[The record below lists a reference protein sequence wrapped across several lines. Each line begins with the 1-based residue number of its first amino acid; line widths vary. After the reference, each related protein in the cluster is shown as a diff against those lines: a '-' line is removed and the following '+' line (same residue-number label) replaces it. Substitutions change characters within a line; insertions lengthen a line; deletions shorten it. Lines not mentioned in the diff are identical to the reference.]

1 MSAMSDGSADSVTEQ
16 QSKEFWEHYQE
27 PEIHMPGQKGADFR
41 HDLEE
46 AFATGA
52 DHVSCYNLTPEEGAR
67 LSDRLIPDEED
78 SVKMWKKAGE
88 LAEAAGFHRYEISNY
103 AKSGGECRHNMNVWR
118 GGRLRGF
125 GPSAAGF
132 DGVRRTIEPASL
144 AAWLRGDPPEV
155 DEIPP
160 EERLNEIFAVNLRTV
175 RGWTPELWSGV
186 PNADPWESRLAVAQ
200 RAAAETFP
208 EWFDI
213 SPERITLT
221 NSGLLFWNSV
231 AETIL

>member
-1 MSAMSDGSADSVTEQ
+1 
-16 QSKEFWEHYQE
+16 
-27 PEIHMPGQKGADFR
+27 
-41 HDLEE
+41 
-46 AFATGA
+46 
-52 DHVSCYNLTPEEGAR
+52 
-67 LSDRLIPDEED
+67 
-78 SVKMWKKAGE
+78 MWKIANGCG
-88 LAEAAGFHRYEISNY
+88 LTRYEISNY
-103 AKSGGECRHNMNVWR
+103 AKSGGECRHNLNVWR